1 MLIYDFLTYR
11 VLRRVTVYAL
21 FGIGCLP
28 LLAAYNPATNVDI
41 HIWMLKIVVEKRKT
55 LKRNTRPYT
64 VFKNKDKLAFKC
76 LRLDL

>member
-11 VLRRVTVYAL
+11 VLRRVAVYAL

-41 HIWMLKIVVEKRKT
+41 HIWMLKIFVEKTQNVKKKYQT
-55 LKRNTRPYT
+55 LCCVQKQGQIG
-64 VFKNKDKLAFKC
+64 L
-76 LRLDL
+76 

>member
-55 LKRNTRPYT
+55 LKKIPDPILCS
-64 VFKNKDKLAFKC
+64 KNKDKLAFKC